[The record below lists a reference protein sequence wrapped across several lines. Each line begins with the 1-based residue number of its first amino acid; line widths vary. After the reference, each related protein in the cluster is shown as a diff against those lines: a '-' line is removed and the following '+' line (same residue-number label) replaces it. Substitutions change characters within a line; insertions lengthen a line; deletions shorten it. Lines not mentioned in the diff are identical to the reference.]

1 MAEIDELR
9 AKLTSIRTKTQQI
22 ADNLGISYT
31 AGEMTLSEI
40 GNLLEDVKSA
50 TEGGTN
56 SSVVAKL
63 FGSSR
68 ISSYQLPNR
77 CWVYSPSAGLI
88 RFLSDETTDL
98 SVNTSLVT
106 TSFRA
111 ITKIKLTSTPIYQY
125 GMLLTPNTSSDPR
138 PFPTIWINT
147 NLHPSLEFSGI
158 SIRSN
163 QALTVNSWYYITVL
177 WNMSQIYLNIYSE
190 NGELVSSDHTNLSS
204 GVNSSVGIQ
213 TGFRGST
220 STYLTNAL
228 VDLNEFYFEIDGSS
242 VWGTTNSITSKFVV
256 PQTEQ

>member
-9 AKLTSIRTKTQQI
+9 QKLTNIRVKSQQI
-22 ADNLGISYT
+22 AGNVDVEYDS
-31 AGEMTLSEI
+31 GEMTLSEI
-40 GNLLEDVKSA
+40 SGLLTDIKDA

-68 ISSYQLPNR
+68 ISSYQLPNG

-88 RFLSDETTDL
+88 RFLLNETNDL
-98 SVNTSLVT
+98 YINTSLIT

-111 ITKIKLTSTPIYQY
+111 ITKVKMTNSPSFAY
-125 GMLLTPNTSSDPR
+125 GMLLTPNSNSDPR

-158 SIRSN
+158 SIWSN
-163 QALTVNSWYYITVL
+163 QALTVDSWFYVTVL
-177 WNMSQIYLNIYSE
+177 WNMSKVYFNIYSE
-190 NGELVSSDHTNLSS
+190 SGELIGSEYANLSS

-213 TGFRGST
+213 TGFRGS
-220 STYLTNAL
+220 SATYLTNAL

-242 VWGTTNSITSKFVV
+242 VWGTLNSVTSKFVI
-256 PQTEQ
+256 PQD